1 MPSKAFHLSIF
12 GFILVILF
20 VSSADALENP
30 HRREG
35 ALDNPYRAGYSP
47 SNQEASYIAKTQLY
61 VKDRLGDSS
70 GTRFRSMYVSRKIGE
85 PVVCGQINAKSGFD
99 GYSGWQRFIAG
110 PDLVFIEEMM
120 PAGEMEQSW
129 AQVCT

>member
-1 MPSKAFHLSIF
+1 
-12 GFILVILF
+12 
-20 VSSADALENP
+20 
-30 HRREG
+30 
-35 ALDNPYRAGYSP
+35 
-47 SNQEASYIAKTQLY
+47 
-61 VKDRLGDSS
+61 
-70 GTRFRSMYVSRKIGE
+70 VSRKIGE